1 MWTMMDS
8 VTNPDVPEDS
18 ADSAGHG
25 STPPTKPPAGQRG
38 RFIEA
43 RPPALAPQ
51 AREEANTPETTDDY
65 SSLSVAPSQHGQ
77 EPENTTPEAPAA
89 PAVDFR
95 RPASEIHLGNERH
108 AYDQYEFGL
117 AGELGHSADPG
128 ADPAGRQYR
137 ASSQP
142 ARTSARALAGA
153 GVGTGAATGAR
164 STAGA
169 GAAANGAASTGSQT
183 GTAGAAGNN
192 AAATAAPAATAT
204 SGGSGDVP
212 PEEETPTD
220 RTAAAAA
227 EQDKNNEQP
236 SDADVVRTGGSIAIA
251 TLLSRITGFL
261 RTVLIGSALGA
272 AVASAF
278 NTANTLPNLITELVL
293 GAVLTSLVV
302 PVLVRAEKEDPD
314 RGEAFI
320 RRLLTMTFSITVIIT
335 LLAVGAAPWLIRL
348 TLDQDGQVNVQM
360 ATMFAYLVLP
370 QIFFYAMFAV
380 FMAVLNTKGVFKPG
394 AWAPVVN
401 NLVTITVLGGYLL
414 LPEDTKL
421 QPTDHVTI
429 SDPHVLLLGLGTTL
443 GVVFQALIMV
453 PYLRKAGINLR
464 PLWGVDE
471 RLKNF
476 AGMGVAIVLYVAIS
490 QVGWAVNNQ
499 IASSAAEDA
508 PTIYMN
514 AWQLLQMPYGV
525 IGVTLLTAVMPR
537 LSRNAADGDDKAVV
551 RDLTVA
557 SRLTMFAMI
566 PIIVFM
572 TAFGGIIGPALF
584 AYRSF
589 SMETASVLGWT
600 VSFSAF
606 TLIPY
611 SLVLLHLR
619 VFYAREEVWTP
630 TFIIAGIT
638 ITKIALVSIAPFIA
652 TEPRLVVVLLGAA
665 NGFGFV
671 TGAIIGVLLLRRSL
685 GNLNS
690 GEVMR
695 TSIWAFGA
703 SLVGALVAWLVDLA
717 LTNTIITPGQ
727 NPGFLI
733 RLLITGPVFLIATGV
748 VMARSKLP
756 EVLTVGSALSRVPGI
771 GRFFSGRQA
780 EEELGSAA
788 ERMVPAPLGPA
799 EAAREA
805 AVANSLL
812 PPLPPL
818 SAGRVRGP
826 RLVPGAPILDGRY
839 RLLADHGGSTA
850 ARFWQA
856 RRTATGE
863 LVGLTILDPLAAVRQ
878 GKRPGEYV
886 PNQSR
891 LVMQVKQDM
900 SRKSRA
906 MMEAQEAALARAGD
920 GSQGDEAN
928 PLAGLAKIHQVIDS
942 PGSVVVVSDWTD
954 GSALSAVAD
963 SSPDPLAVGFAVA
976 DLAEAAAEMHDH
988 GLALGVDHRD
998 RIRISTAGGAV
1009 LAFPGY
1015 LPNNSSAQDMQGIA
1029 AVLELLLANVPVSE
1043 IPKELLAE
1051 SLAASGLSAEQRAAV
1066 ISGGAANPATAHA
1079 EATDADDDD
1088 ADRDADDHRDEG
1100 DVPPNPADRDPR
1112 ELATR
1117 LRYLT
1122 SGELAINPDEAP
1134 TPQVQKTG
1142 FGVRQARVHNVA
1154 VIGGI
1159 AIGTA
1164 LLIAAL
1170 VASLL
1175 SVLGGG
1181 REDSPLST
1189 DSIRSGAEGII
1200 NREATIVPIRNVR
1213 EWMPAGAKG
1222 TLDAP
1227 EDVQL
1232 VTDGRAATKW
1242 QSDSYLSP
1250 LGRTPDAVKEGIGL
1264 LVDLPTGTRI
1274 HALQLEGLAPGMKV
1288 ELRRVDEATAP
1299 TDPAAPSGAAIPN
1312 ESGAKASAQPT
1323 ASEEPTTAEATPE
1336 GEATATTTSGNQSAN
1351 LRKVPL
1357 SLDETTTLATV
1368 TATESTM
1375 NVDFRGDDGQDVL
1388 VGSGANQ
1395 KLLKAMAEA
1404 KTKAEAKA
1412 GGADGAEGTE
1422 SEEERA
1428 EDAEKK
1434 AQGTKPMKQ
1443 LLIWITQLPE
1453 ADGRATLGELRVMGT
1468 WQGQN
1473 RVDETSTAP
1482 SSAARGSAGRGN
1494 AAKGAGSPAEPVAAS
1509 Q

>member
-1 MWTMMDS
+1 MSAKMDS
-8 VTNPDVPEDS
+8 VTTPDVPEDS

-25 STPPTKPPAGQRG
+25 STPPPKPPAGQRG

-51 AREEANTPETTDDY
+51 AREEADAPETTDDY

-77 EPENTTPEAPAA
+77 EPEDTTPESPAA

-95 RPASEIHLGNERH
+95 RPASEIHLANERQ

-142 ARTSARALAGA
+142 ARTPARALVGA

-169 GAAANGAASTGSQT
+169 GARAAANGAASTGSPT
-183 GTAGAAGNN
+183 GTAGTAGSS
-192 AAATAAPAATAT
+192 PAATAT
-204 SGGSGDVP
+204 SGGSDVVP

-227 EQDKNNEQP
+227 EQDKQNEQP
-236 SDADVVRTGGSIAIA
+236 SDADVVRTGGSMAIA

-302 PVLVRAEKEDPD
+302 PVLVRAEKEDAD

-320 RRLLTMTFSITVIIT
+320 RRLLTMTFSITVIIS

-471 RLKNF
+471 RLRNF
-476 AGMGVAIVLYVAIS
+476 ASMGVAIVLYVAIS
-490 QVGWAVNNQ
+490 QVGWAINNQ
-499 IASSAAEDA
+499 IASSASGDA

-557 SRLTMFAMI
+557 TRLTMFAMI

-690 GEVMR
+690 REVMH
-695 TSIWAFGA
+695 TSIWAVSA
-703 SLVGALVAWLVDLA
+703 SLVGALVAWLVDLV

-733 RLLITGPVFLIATGV
+733 RLVITGPVFLIATGV

-780 EEELGSAA
+780 DEEPGSAA
-788 ERMVPAPLGPA
+788 ERMAPTPLGPA

-850 ARFWQA
+850 ARYWQA

-906 MMEAQEAALARAGD
+906 MMEAQEAALARAGE
-920 GSQGDEAN
+920 GSQGEDAN
-928 PLAGLAKIHQVIDS
+928 PLAGLAQIHQVIDS

-954 GSALSAVAD
+954 GSALSAVAE

-976 DLAEAAAEMHDH
+976 DLAEAAAEMHDR

-1051 SLAASGLSAEQRAAV
+1051 SLAASDLSAEQRAAV
-1066 ISGGAANPATAHA
+1066 ISGGAANPVTAHA
-1079 EATDADDDD
+1079 EASDADDDD
-1088 ADRDADDHRDEG
+1088 ADRDTDGHRDEG

-1181 REDSPLST
+1181 RQDSPLST

-1213 EWMPAGAKG
+1213 EWMPSGAKG

-1232 VTDGRAATKW
+1232 VNDGRAATKW
-1242 QSDSYLSP
+1242 ESDSYLSP
-1250 LGRTPDAVKEGIGL
+1250 LGSTPEATKEGIGL

-1274 HALQLEGLAPGMKV
+1274 QVLQLEGLAPGMKV
-1288 ELRRVDEATAP
+1288 ELRRVDGATAP

-1312 ESGAKASAQPT
+1312 EAGAKASAQPS
-1323 ASEEPTTAEATPE
+1323 ASEEPTSTPEATPE

-1357 SLDETTTLATV
+1357 SLDETTSLGTV

-1375 NVDFRGDDGQDVL
+1375 NVEFRGDDGQDVL

-1404 KTKAEAKA
+1404 KAKSAAKA
-1412 GGADGAEGTE
+1412 GGADGAEGSE

-1434 AQGTKPMKQ
+1434 EQGTKPMKQ

>member
-1 MWTMMDS
+1 MSAKMDS

-25 STPPTKPPAGQRG
+25 STPPPKPPAGQRG

-51 AREEANTPETTDDY
+51 AREEADAPETTDDY

-77 EPENTTPEAPAA
+77 EPEDTTPEAPAA

-95 RPASEIHLGNERH
+95 RPASEIHLANERQ

-142 ARTSARALAGA
+142 GRTSARALAGA
-153 GVGTGAATGAR
+153 GVGTGAAAGARGTTGAR
-164 STAGA
+164 
-169 GAAANGAASTGSQT
+169 AATNGAAST
-183 GTAGAAGNN
+183 
-192 AAATAAPAATAT
+192 ATPAATAT
-204 SGGSGDVP
+204 GGSGDVP

-227 EQDKNNEQP
+227 EQDEHNEQP
-236 SDADVVRTGGSIAIA
+236 SDADVVRTGGSMAIA

-429 SDPHVLLLGLGTTL
+429 TDPHVLLLGLGTTL

-471 RLKNF
+471 RLRNF
-476 AGMGVAIVLYVAIS
+476 ASMGVAIVLYVAIS
-490 QVGWAVNNQ
+490 QVGWAINNQ
-499 IASSAAEDA
+499 IASSASGEA

-557 SRLTMFAMI
+557 TRLTMFAMI
-566 PIIVFM
+566 PIILFM
-572 TAFGGIIGPALF
+572 TAFGGVIGPALF

-690 GEVMR
+690 REVMR
-695 TSIWAFGA
+695 TSLWAFGA
-703 SLVGALVAWLVDLA
+703 SLVGALVAWLVDLL

-788 ERMVPAPLGPA
+788 ERMVPTPLGPA

-856 RRTATGE
+856 QRTATGE

-891 LVMQVKQDM
+891 LVMQVKQEM

-906 MMEAQEAALARAGD
+906 MMETQEATLARAGEGAE
-920 GSQGDEAN
+920 GSEGQAAN
-928 PLAGLAKIHQVIDS
+928 PLAGLAQIHQVIDS

-954 GSALSAVAD
+954 GSALSAVAE

-1009 LAFPGY
+1009 LAFPGF

-1029 AVLELLLANVPVSE
+1029 SVLELLLANVPVSE

-1051 SLAASGLSAEQRAAV
+1051 SLAASNLDAEQRAAV
-1066 ISGGAANPATAHA
+1066 ISGGAANPVTGHA
-1079 EATDADDDD
+1079 EATDANEDDE
-1088 ADRDADDHRDEG
+1088 DRDADGHRDEG

-1122 SGELAINPDEAP
+1122 SGELAVNPDEAP

-1142 FGVRQARVHNVA
+1142 FGVRQARLQHVA
-1154 VIGGI
+1154 IIGGI
-1159 AIGTA
+1159 AIGSA

-1175 SVLGGG
+1175 SVVGGG

-1200 NREATIVPIRNVR
+1200 NREPTIVPIRNVR
-1213 EWMPAGAKG
+1213 EWMPTGAKG

-1250 LGRTPDAVKEGIGL
+1250 LGRTPEATKEGIGL

-1312 ESGAKASAQPT
+1312 EAGAKASAQPS
-1323 ASEEPTTAEATPE
+1323 ASEEPTASETAPE
-1336 GEATATTTSGNQSAN
+1336 GEATATATSGNQSAN

-1357 SLDETTTLATV
+1357 SLDETTSLGTV

-1375 NVDFRGDDGQDVL
+1375 NVEFHGDDGQDVL
-1388 VGSGANQ
+1388 VGRGANQ
-1395 KLLKAMAEA
+1395 KLLKAMASAKAKEA
-1404 KTKAEAKA
+1404 AKA
-1412 GGADGAEGTE
+1412 GGADEASEGAE

-1434 AQGTKPMKQ
+1434 EQGTKPMKQ

-1482 SSAARGSAGRGN
+1482 SSPTPSSSARGSAR
-1494 AAKGAGSPAEPVAAS
+1494 AYPQERS
-1509 Q
+1509 

>member
-1 MWTMMDS
+1 MSAKMDP

-25 STPPTKPPAGQRG
+25 STPPAKPPAGQRG

-51 AREEANTPETTDDY
+51 AREEADAPETTDDY

-77 EPENTTPEAPAA
+77 EPEDTTPEAPAA

-95 RPASEIHLGNERH
+95 RPASEIHLANERH
-108 AYDQYEFGL
+108 AYDHYEFGL

-142 ARTSARALAGA
+142 TRTPARALAGA
-153 GVGTGAATGAR
+153 GVGAS

-169 GAAANGAASTGSQT
+169 GTRTATNT
-183 GTAGAAGNN
+183 TAGTN
-192 AAATAAPAATAT
+192 APEHTATPAATAT
-204 SGGSGDVP
+204 TGGGDVP

-227 EQDKNNEQP
+227 EQDKQNEQP
-236 SDADVVRTGGSIAIA
+236 SDADVVRTGGSMAIA

-335 LLAVGAAPWLIRL
+335 LLAVLGAPWLIRL

-429 SDPHVLLLGLGTTL
+429 TDPHVLLLGLGTTL

-471 RLKNF
+471 RLRNF

-490 QVGWAVNNQ
+490 QVGWAINNQ
-499 IASSAAEDA
+499 IASSASGDA

-557 SRLTMFAMI
+557 TRLTMFAMI

-572 TAFGGIIGPALF
+572 TAFGGVIGPALF

-685 GNLNS
+685 GNLNA

-695 TSIWAFGA
+695 TSLWAFGA

-788 ERMVPAPLGPA
+788 ERMVPTPLGPA

-856 RRTATGE
+856 QRTATGE

-891 LVMQVKQDM
+891 LVMQIKQEM
-900 SRKSRA
+900 SQKSRA
-906 MMEAQEAALARAGD
+906 MMEAQEAALAHALENADDSAEGE
-920 GSQGDEAN
+920 EAN
-928 PLAGLAKIHQVIDS
+928 PLAGLAQIQQVIDS

-1015 LPNNSSAQDMQGIA
+1015 LPNNSSAQDMQGIT

-1051 SLAASGLSAEQRAAV
+1051 SLAASDLSTEQRAAV
-1066 ISGGAANPATAHA
+1066 ISGGAANPAAARSEDTDK
-1079 EATDADDDD
+1079 DADED
-1088 ADRDADDHRDEG
+1088 ADRNESDHRDEG

-1142 FGVRQARVHNVA
+1142 FGVRQARLQHVA

-1159 AIGTA
+1159 AIGSA

-1175 SVLGGG
+1175 SVVGGG

-1200 NREATIVPIRNVR
+1200 KREPTIVPIRNVR
-1213 EWMPAGAKG
+1213 EWMPTGAKG

-1227 EDVQL
+1227 EDAQL
-1232 VTDGRAATKW
+1232 ITDGRAATKW

-1250 LGRTPDAVKEGIGL
+1250 LGRTPEATKEGIGL
-1264 LVDLPTGTRI
+1264 LVDLPTDTRI

-1299 TDPAAPSGAAIPN
+1299 TDPAAPHGAAVPN
-1312 ESGAKASAQPT
+1312 KAGAKASAQPT
-1323 ASEEPTTAEATPE
+1323 ASEEPSAAEATPE
-1336 GEATATTTSGNQSAN
+1336 GEATATATSGNQSAN

-1357 SLDETTTLATV
+1357 TLDETTSLGTV

-1375 NVDFRGDDGQDVL
+1375 NVEFHGEDGQDVL
-1388 VGSGANQ
+1388 VGQGANQ
-1395 KLLKAMAEA
+1395 KLLKALADAKAKEA
-1404 KTKAEAKA
+1404 AKA
-1412 GGADGAEGTE
+1412 GDAEGAGSDAASKE
-1422 SEEERA
+1422 KSA

-1434 AQGTKPMKQ
+1434 EQGTKPMKQ

-1482 SSAARGSAGRGN
+1482 SSPARGSSARGSAR
-1494 AAKGAGSPAEPVAAS
+1494 AYPQERS
-1509 Q
+1509 

>member
-1 MWTMMDS
+1 MDS

-25 STPPTKPPAGQRG
+25 STPPAKPPVGQRG

-51 AREEANTPETTDDY
+51 AREEADAPETTDDY

-77 EPENTTPEAPAA
+77 EPEDTTPEAPAA

-95 RPASEIHLGNERH
+95 RPASEIHLANERH
-108 AYDQYEFGL
+108 AYDHYEFGL

-142 ARTSARALAGA
+142 TRARALAGA
-153 GVGTGAATGAR
+153 GVGAS

-169 GAAANGAASTGSQT
+169 GTRTATNT
-183 GTAGAAGNN
+183 TAGTN
-192 AAATAAPAATAT
+192 APEHTATPAATAT
-204 SGGSGDVP
+204 TGGGDVP

-227 EQDKNNEQP
+227 EQDKQNEQP
-236 SDADVVRTGGSIAIA
+236 SDADVVRTGGSMAIA

-335 LLAVGAAPWLIRL
+335 LLAVLGAPWLIRL

-490 QVGWAVNNQ
+490 QAGWAINNQ
-499 IASSAAEDA
+499 IASSASGDA

-557 SRLTMFAMI
+557 TRLTMFAMI

-695 TSIWAFGA
+695 TSLWAFGA

-788 ERMVPAPLGPA
+788 ERMVPTPLGPA

-906 MMEAQEAALARAGD
+906 MMEAQEATLARASEGAE
-920 GSQGDEAN
+920 GSEGQAAH
-928 PLAGLAKIHQVIDS
+928 PLAGLAQIHQVIDS

-954 GSALSAVAD
+954 GSALSAVAE

-1009 LAFPGY
+1009 LAFPGF

-1029 AVLELLLANVPVSE
+1029 SVLELLLANVPVSE

-1051 SLAASGLSAEQRAAV
+1051 SLAASNLDAEQRAAV
-1066 ISGGAANPATAHA
+1066 ISGGAANPVTGHA
-1079 EATDADDDD
+1079 EATDANEDDE
-1088 ADRDADDHRDEG
+1088 DRDADHDRDEG

-1122 SGELAINPDEAP
+1122 SGELAVNPDEAP

-1142 FGVRQARVHNVA
+1142 FGVRQARLQHVA
-1154 VIGGI
+1154 IIGGI
-1159 AIGTA
+1159 AIGSA

-1175 SVLGGG
+1175 SVVGGG

-1200 NREATIVPIRNVR
+1200 NREPTIVPIRNVR
-1213 EWMPAGAKG
+1213 EWMPTGAKG

-1250 LGRTPDAVKEGIGL
+1250 LGRTPEATKEGIGL

-1312 ESGAKASAQPT
+1312 EAGAKASAQPS
-1323 ASEEPTTAEATPE
+1323 ASEEPTASETAPE
-1336 GEATATTTSGNQSAN
+1336 GEATATATSGNQSAN

-1357 SLDETTTLATV
+1357 SLDETTSLGTV

-1375 NVDFRGDDGQDVL
+1375 NVEFHGEDGQDVL
-1388 VGSGANQ
+1388 VGRGANQ
-1395 KLLKAMAEA
+1395 KLLKAMASAKAKEA
-1404 KTKAEAKA
+1404 AKA
-1412 GGADGAEGTE
+1412 GGADEASEGAE

-1434 AQGTKPMKQ
+1434 EQGTKPMKQ

-1482 SSAARGSAGRGN
+1482 ISPTPSSSARGSAR
-1494 AAKGAGSPAEPVAAS
+1494 AYPQERS
-1509 Q
+1509 

>member
-1 MWTMMDS
+1 MSAKMDS

-25 STPPTKPPAGQRG
+25 STPPPKPPAGQRG

-51 AREEANTPETTDDY
+51 AREEADAPETTDDY

-77 EPENTTPEAPAA
+77 EPEDTTPEAPAA

-95 RPASEIHLGNERH
+95 RPASEIHLANERQ

-142 ARTSARALAGA
+142 GRTSARALAGA
-153 GVGTGAATGAR
+153 GVGTGAAAGARGTTGAR
-164 STAGA
+164 
-169 GAAANGAASTGSQT
+169 AATNGAAST
-183 GTAGAAGNN
+183 
-192 AAATAAPAATAT
+192 ATPAATAT
-204 SGGSGDVP
+204 GGSGDVP

-227 EQDKNNEQP
+227 EQDEHNEQP
-236 SDADVVRTGGSIAIA
+236 SDADVVRTGGSMAIA

-429 SDPHVLLLGLGTTL
+429 TDPHVLLLGLGTTL

-471 RLKNF
+471 RLRNF
-476 AGMGVAIVLYVAIS
+476 ASMGVAIVLYVAIS
-490 QVGWAVNNQ
+490 QVGWAINNQ
-499 IASSAAEDA
+499 IASSASGEA

-557 SRLTMFAMI
+557 TRLTMFAMI
-566 PIIVFM
+566 PIILFM
-572 TAFGGIIGPALF
+572 TAFGGVIGPALF

-690 GEVMR
+690 REVMR
-695 TSIWAFGA
+695 TSLWAFGA

-788 ERMVPAPLGPA
+788 ERMVPTPLGPA

-856 RRTATGE
+856 QRTATGE

-891 LVMQVKQDM
+891 LVMQVKQEM

-906 MMEAQEAALARAGD
+906 MMETQEATLARAGEGAE
-920 GSQGDEAN
+920 GSEGQAAN
-928 PLAGLAKIHQVIDS
+928 PLAGLAQIHQVIDS

-954 GSALSAVAD
+954 GSALSAVAE

-1009 LAFPGY
+1009 LAFPGF

-1029 AVLELLLANVPVSE
+1029 SVLELLLANVPVSE

-1051 SLAASGLSAEQRAAV
+1051 SLAASNLDAEQRAAV
-1066 ISGGAANPATAHA
+1066 ISGGAANPVTGHA
-1079 EATDADDDD
+1079 EATDANEDDE
-1088 ADRDADDHRDEG
+1088 DRDADGHRDEG

-1122 SGELAINPDEAP
+1122 SGELAVNPDEAP

-1142 FGVRQARVHNVA
+1142 FGVRQARLQHVA
-1154 VIGGI
+1154 IIGGI
-1159 AIGTA
+1159 AIGSA

-1175 SVLGGG
+1175 SVVGGG

-1200 NREATIVPIRNVR
+1200 NREPTIVPIRNVR
-1213 EWMPAGAKG
+1213 EWMPTGAKG

-1250 LGRTPDAVKEGIGL
+1250 LGRTPEATKEGIGL

-1312 ESGAKASAQPT
+1312 EAGAKASAQPS
-1323 ASEEPTTAEATPE
+1323 ASEEPTASETAPE
-1336 GEATATTTSGNQSAN
+1336 GEATATATSGNQSAN

-1357 SLDETTTLATV
+1357 SLDETTSLGTV

-1375 NVDFRGDDGQDVL
+1375 NVEFHGDDGQDVL
-1388 VGSGANQ
+1388 VGRGANQ
-1395 KLLKAMAEA
+1395 KLLKAMASAKAKEA
-1404 KTKAEAKA
+1404 AKA
-1412 GGADGAEGTE
+1412 GGADEASEGAE

-1434 AQGTKPMKQ
+1434 EQGTKPMKQ

-1482 SSAARGSAGRGN
+1482 SSPTPSSSARGSAR
-1494 AAKGAGSPAEPVAAS
+1494 AYPQERS
-1509 Q
+1509 

>member
-1 MWTMMDS
+1 MDP

-25 STPPTKPPAGQRG
+25 STPPAKPPVGQRG

-51 AREEANTPETTDDY
+51 AREEADAPETTDDY

-77 EPENTTPEAPAA
+77 EPEDTTPEAPAA

-95 RPASEIHLGNERH
+95 RPASEIHLANERH
-108 AYDQYEFGL
+108 AYDHYEFGL
-117 AGELGHSADPG
+117 SGELGHSADPG

-142 ARTSARALAGA
+142 TRARALAGA
-153 GVGTGAATGAR
+153 GVGAS

-169 GAAANGAASTGSQT
+169 GTRTATNT
-183 GTAGAAGNN
+183 TAGTN
-192 AAATAAPAATAT
+192 APEHTAT
-204 SGGSGDVP
+204 PAVTATTGGGDVP

-227 EQDKNNEQP
+227 EQDKHNEQP
-236 SDADVVRTGGSIAIA
+236 SDADVVRTGGSMAIA

-348 TLDQDGQVNVQM
+348 TLDQDGQVNVHM

-429 SDPHVLLLGLGTTL
+429 TDPHVLLLGLGTTL

-471 RLKNF
+471 RLRNF
-476 AGMGVAIVLYVAIS
+476 ASMGVAIVLYVAIS
-490 QVGWAVNNQ
+490 QAGWAINNQ
-499 IASSAAEDA
+499 IASSASGDA

-557 SRLTMFAMI
+557 TRLTMFAMI

-572 TAFGGIIGPALF
+572 TAFGGVIGPALF

-690 GEVMR
+690 REVMH
-695 TSIWAFGA
+695 TSLWAFGA

-788 ERMVPAPLGPA
+788 ERMVPTPLGPA

-891 LVMQVKQDM
+891 LVMQVKQEM

-906 MMEAQEAALARAGD
+906 MMEAQEAALARAGEGSED
-920 GSQGDEAN
+920 GAEGEAN
-928 PLAGLAKIHQVIDS
+928 PLAGLAQIHQVIDS

-954 GSALSAVAD
+954 GSALSAVAE

-976 DLAEAAAEMHDH
+976 DLAEVAAEMHDH

-1015 LPNNSSAQDMQGIA
+1015 LPNNSSAQDMRGIA

-1066 ISGGAANPATAHA
+1066 ISGGVANPATAHVD
-1079 EATDADDDD
+1079 TDADDD
-1088 ADRDADDHRDEG
+1088 ADRNGSDNRDEG
-1100 DVPPNPADRDPR
+1100 DVPPNPTDRDPR

-1117 LRYLT
+1117 LRHLT
-1122 SGELAINPDEAP
+1122 SGELAVNPDEAP

-1175 SVLGGG
+1175 SVVGGG

-1189 DSIRSGAEGII
+1189 DSIRSGASGII
-1200 NREATIVPIRNVR
+1200 KREPTIVPIRNIR
-1213 EWMPAGAKG
+1213 EWMPENAKG

-1227 EDVQL
+1227 EDAQL

-1250 LGRTPDAVKEGIGL
+1250 LGSTPDAAKEGIGL

-1312 ESGAKASAQPT
+1312 EAGAKASAQPS
-1323 ASEEPTTAEATPE
+1323 ASEEPTTTEATPE
-1336 GEATATTTSGNQSAN
+1336 GATATATTGNQSAN

-1357 SLDETTTLATV
+1357 SLDETTSLGTV

-1375 NVDFRGDDGQDVL
+1375 NVEFRGNDGQDVI

-1404 KTKAEAKA
+1404 KAAKA
-1412 GGADGAEGTE
+1412 GRADGAEGTE
-1422 SEEERA
+1422 SEAGADQRA
-1428 EDAEKK
+1428 EGAEKK
-1434 AQGTKPMKQ
+1434 AQGTTPMKQ
-1443 LLIWITQLPE
+1443 VLIWITQLPE
-1453 ADGRATLGELRVMGT
+1453 ADGRATVGELRIMGT

-1482 SSAARGSAGRGN
+1482 SSSARGNSARGSAR
-1494 AAKGAGSPAEPVAAS
+1494 AYPQERS
-1509 Q
+1509 

>member
-1 MWTMMDS
+1 MDS

-153 GVGTGAATGAR
+153 GVG
-164 STAGA
+164 
-169 GAAANGAASTGSQT
+169 AAASRGAASRAAASA
-183 GTAGAAGNN
+183 GTAGTN
-192 AAATAAPAATAT
+192 APEHTAT
-204 SGGSGDVP
+204 PAVTATTGGGDVP
-212 PEEETPTD
+212 PEEDTPTD

-227 EQDKNNEQP
+227 EQDKQNEQP
-236 SDADVVRTGGSIAIA
+236 SDADVVRTGGSMAIA

-499 IASSAAEDA
+499 IASSASGDA

-891 LVMQVKQDM
+891 LVMQIKQEM
-900 SRKSRA
+900 SQKSRA
-906 MMEAQEAALARAGD
+906 MMEAQEAALAHALENADD
-920 GSQGDEAN
+920 GAEGEEAN
-928 PLAGLAKIHQVIDS
+928 PLAGLTQIQQVIDS

-1051 SLAASGLSAEQRAAV
+1051 SLAASNLSAEQRAAV
-1066 ISGGAANPATAHA
+1066 ISGGAANPAAARSEDTDK
-1079 EATDADDDD
+1079 DADAD
-1088 ADRDADDHRDEG
+1088 ADRNEGDHRDEG

-1142 FGVRQARVHNVA
+1142 FGVRQARLQHVA

-1159 AIGTA
+1159 AIGSA

-1175 SVLGGG
+1175 SVVGGG

-1200 NREATIVPIRNVR
+1200 KREPTIVPIRNVR

-1250 LGRTPDAVKEGIGL
+1250 LGRTPEATKEGIGL

-1299 TDPAAPSGAAIPN
+1299 TDPAAPHGAAVPN
-1312 ESGAKASAQPT
+1312 KEGAKASAQPT
-1323 ASEEPTTAEATPE
+1323 ASEEPSASETTPE

-1357 SLDETTTLATV
+1357 TLDETTSLGTV

-1375 NVDFRGDDGQDVL
+1375 NVEFHGEDGQDVL
-1388 VGSGANQ
+1388 VGQGANQ
-1395 KLLKAMAEA
+1395 KLLKALAEA
-1404 KTKAEAKA
+1404 KAKEAAKA
-1412 GGADGAEGTE
+1412 GGADEASEGAE

-1434 AQGTKPMKQ
+1434 EQGTKPMKQ

-1482 SSAARGSAGRGN
+1482 SSPTPSSSARGSAR
-1494 AAKGAGSPAEPVAAS
+1494 AYPQERS
-1509 Q
+1509 

>member
-1 MWTMMDS
+1 MSAKMDS
-8 VTNPDVPEDS
+8 VTTPDVPEDS

-25 STPPTKPPAGQRG
+25 STPPPKPPAGQRG

-51 AREEANTPETTDDY
+51 AREEADAPETTDDY

-77 EPENTTPEAPAA
+77 EPEDTTPEAPAA

-95 RPASEIHLGNERH
+95 RPASEIHLANERQ

-117 AGELGHSADPG
+117 AGELGRSADPG

-142 ARTSARALAGA
+142 DRTPARALAGT

-164 STAGA
+164 SAAGA
-169 GAAANGAASTGSQT
+169 GASTVTAHAGAASNATPT
-183 GTAGAAGNN
+183 GTAGTTGAAGS
-192 AAATAAPAATAT
+192 APAATAT
-204 SGGSGDVP
+204 DGGSSDVP

-227 EQDKNNEQP
+227 EQDKQNEQP
-236 SDADVVRTGGSIAIA
+236 SDADVVRTGGSMAIA

-471 RLKNF
+471 RLRNF
-476 AGMGVAIVLYVAIS
+476 ASMGVAIVLYVAIS

-499 IASSAAEDA
+499 IASSASGDA

-557 SRLTMFAMI
+557 TRLTMFAMI

-638 ITKIALVSIAPFIA
+638 ITKIALVSIAPFVA

-690 GEVMR
+690 REVMH
-695 TSIWAFGA
+695 TSLWAFGA
-703 SLVGALVAWLVDLA
+703 SLVGALVAWLVDLV

-733 RLLITGPVFLIATGV
+733 RLIITGSVFLIATGV

-780 EEELGSAA
+780 REELGSAA
-788 ERMVPAPLGPA
+788 ERMVPTPLGPA

-856 RRTATGE
+856 QRTATGE

-891 LVMQVKQDM
+891 LVMQVKQEM
-900 SRKSRA
+900 SRKSRV
-906 MMEAQEAALARAGD
+906 MMEAREAALARAGE
-920 GSQGDEAN
+920 GSEGEAN
-928 PLAGLAKIHQVIDS
+928 PLAGLAQIHQVIDS

-954 GSALSAVAD
+954 GSALSAVAE

-1009 LAFPGY
+1009 LAFPGF

-1029 AVLELLLANVPVSE
+1029 SVLELLLANVPVSE

-1051 SLAASGLSAEQRAAV
+1051 SLAASNLDAEQRDAV
-1066 ISGGAANPATAHA
+1066 ISGGAANPVTGHA
-1079 EATDADDDD
+1079 EATDADEDDD
-1088 ADRDADDHRDEG
+1088 ADRDEA

-1122 SGELAINPDEAP
+1122 SGELAVNPDEAP

-1142 FGVRQARVHNVA
+1142 FGVRQARLQHVA
-1154 VIGGI
+1154 IIGGI
-1159 AIGTA
+1159 AIGSA
-1164 LLIAAL
+1164 LLIATL

-1175 SVLGGG
+1175 SVVGGG
-1181 REDSPLST
+1181 RQDSPLST

-1200 NREATIVPIRNVR
+1200 NREPTIVPIRNIR
-1213 EWMPAGAKG
+1213 EWMPTGAKG

-1242 QSDSYLSP
+1242 ESDSYLSP
-1250 LGRTPDAVKEGIGL
+1250 LGRTPEATKEGIGL

-1312 ESGAKASAQPT
+1312 EAGAKASAQPS
-1323 ASEEPTTAEATPE
+1323 ASEEPTALEAAPE
-1336 GEATATTTSGNQSAN
+1336 GEATATATSATTSGNQSAN

-1357 SLDETTTLATV
+1357 SLDETTSLGTV

-1375 NVDFRGDDGQDVL
+1375 NVEFHGDDGQDVL
-1388 VGSGANQ
+1388 VGRGANQ
-1395 KLLKAMAEA
+1395 KLLKTMAEA
-1404 KTKAEAKA
+1404 RAKEAAKA
-1412 GGADGAEGTE
+1412 GGADEASEGAE
-1422 SEEERA
+1422 SEEKRA
-1428 EDAEKK
+1428 ENAEKK
-1434 AQGTKPMKQ
+1434 EQGTKPMKQ

-1482 SSAARGSAGRGN
+1482 SSPARGSGRDN
-1494 AAKGAGSPAEPVAAS
+1494 AAKGVGSPAEPVAAS
-1509 Q
+1509 R

>member
-1 MWTMMDS
+1 MSAKMDP

-25 STPPTKPPAGQRG
+25 STPPAKPPVGQRG

-51 AREEANTPETTDDY
+51 AREEADAPETTDDY

-77 EPENTTPEAPAA
+77 EPEDPTPEAPAA

-95 RPASEIHLGNERH
+95 RPASEIHLANERH
-108 AYDQYEFGL
+108 AYDHYEFGL

-142 ARTSARALAGA
+142 TRTPARALAGA
-153 GVGTGAATGAR
+153 GVGTASAAGTRTATNT
-164 STAGA
+164 TAGTNA
-169 GAAANGAASTGSQT
+169 PEH
-183 GTAGAAGNN
+183 TA
-192 AAATAAPAATAT
+192 TPAATAT
-204 SGGSGDVP
+204 TGGGDVA
-212 PEEETPTD
+212 PEEDTPTD

-227 EQDKNNEQP
+227 EQDKQNEQP
-236 SDADVVRTGGSIAIA
+236 SDADVVRTGGSMAIA

-348 TLDQDGQVNVQM
+348 TLDQDGQVNVHM

-443 GVVFQALIMV
+443 GVIFQALIMV

-690 GEVMR
+690 REVMR
-695 TSIWAFGA
+695 TSLWAFGA

-1122 SGELAINPDEAP
+1122 SGELAVNPDEAP

-1142 FGVRQARVHNVA
+1142 FGVRQARLQHVA
-1154 VIGGI
+1154 IIGGI
-1159 AIGTA
+1159 AIGSA

-1175 SVLGGG
+1175 SVVGGG

-1200 NREATIVPIRNVR
+1200 NREPTIVPIRNVR
-1213 EWMPAGAKG
+1213 EWMPTGAKG

-1250 LGRTPDAVKEGIGL
+1250 LGRTPEATKEGIGL

-1312 ESGAKASAQPT
+1312 EAGAKASAQPS
-1323 ASEEPTTAEATPE
+1323 ASEEPTASETAPE
-1336 GEATATTTSGNQSAN
+1336 SEATATATSGNQSAN

-1357 SLDETTTLATV
+1357 SLDETTSLGTV

-1375 NVDFRGDDGQDVL
+1375 NVEFHGDDGQDVL
-1388 VGSGANQ
+1388 VGRGANQ
-1395 KLLKAMAEA
+1395 KLLKAMASAKAKEA
-1404 KTKAEAKA
+1404 AKA
-1412 GGADGAEGTE
+1412 GGADEASEGAE

-1434 AQGTKPMKQ
+1434 EQGTKPMKQ

>member
-25 STPPTKPPAGQRG
+25 STPPAKPPAGQRG

-108 AYDQYEFGL
+108 AYDHYEFGL

-153 GVGTGAATGAR
+153 GVG
-164 STAGA
+164 
-169 GAAANGAASTGSQT
+169 AAASRGAASRAAASA
-183 GTAGAAGNN
+183 GTAGTN
-192 AAATAAPAATAT
+192 APEHTAT
-204 SGGSGDVP
+204 PAVTATGGGGDVP

-227 EQDKNNEQP
+227 EQDKQNEQP
-236 SDADVVRTGGSIAIA
+236 SDADVVRTGGSMAIA

-788 ERMVPAPLGPA
+788 ERMVPTPLGPA

-906 MMEAQEAALARAGD
+906 MMEAQEAALARAGE
-920 GSQGDEAN
+920 GSEGSEAEAN
-928 PLAGLAKIHQVIDS
+928 PLAGLAQIHQVIDS

-954 GSALSAVAD
+954 GSALSAVAE

-1009 LAFPGY
+1009 LAFPGF

-1029 AVLELLLANVPVSE
+1029 SVLELLLANVPVSE

-1051 SLAASGLSAEQRAAV
+1051 SLAASNLDAEQRAAV
-1066 ISGGAANPATAHA
+1066 ISGGAANPVTGHA
-1079 EATDADDDD
+1079 EATDANEDDE
-1088 ADRDADDHRDEG
+1088 DRDADHDRDEG

-1122 SGELAINPDEAP
+1122 SGELAVNPDEAP

-1142 FGVRQARVHNVA
+1142 FGVRQARLQHVA
-1154 VIGGI
+1154 IIGGI
-1159 AIGTA
+1159 AIGSA

-1175 SVLGGG
+1175 SVVGGG

-1200 NREATIVPIRNVR
+1200 NREPTIVPIRNVR
-1213 EWMPAGAKG
+1213 EWMPTGAKG

-1250 LGRTPDAVKEGIGL
+1250 LGRTPEATKEGIGL

-1312 ESGAKASAQPT
+1312 EAGAKASAQPS
-1323 ASEEPTTAEATPE
+1323 ASEEPTASETAPE
-1336 GEATATTTSGNQSAN
+1336 GEATATATSGNQSAN

-1357 SLDETTTLATV
+1357 TLDETSSLGTV

-1375 NVDFRGDDGQDVL
+1375 NVEFHGDDGQDVL
-1388 VGSGANQ
+1388 VGRGANQ
-1395 KLLKAMAEA
+1395 KLLKAMASAKAKEA
-1404 KTKAEAKA
+1404 AKA
-1412 GGADGAEGTE
+1412 GGADEASEGAE

-1434 AQGTKPMKQ
+1434 EQGTKPMKQ

>member
-1 MWTMMDS
+1 MDS

-25 STPPTKPPAGQRG
+25 STPPAKPPVGQRG

-51 AREEANTPETTDDY
+51 AREEADAPETTDDY

-77 EPENTTPEAPAA
+77 EPEETTPEAPAA

-95 RPASEIHLGNERH
+95 RPASEIHLANERH
-108 AYDQYEFGL
+108 AYDHYEFGL

-142 ARTSARALAGA
+142 TRARALAGA
-153 GVGTGAATGAR
+153 GVGT
-164 STAGA
+164 
-169 GAAANGAASTGSQT
+169 AS
-183 GTAGAAGNN
+183 AAGTRT
-192 AAATAAPAATAT
+192 ATTGGEPAATAT
-204 SGGSGDVP
+204 TGGGDVP

-227 EQDKNNEQP
+227 EQDKHNEQP
-236 SDADVVRTGGSIAIA
+236 SDADVVRTGGSMAIA

-335 LLAVGAAPWLIRL
+335 LLAVLGAPWLIKL

-453 PYLRKAGINLR
+453 PYLRKADINLR

-471 RLKNF
+471 RLRNF
-476 AGMGVAIVLYVAIS
+476 ASMGVAIVLYVAIS
-490 QVGWAVNNQ
+490 QAGWAINNQ
-499 IASSAAEDA
+499 IASSASGDA

-557 SRLTMFAMI
+557 TRLTMFAMI

-690 GEVMR
+690 REVMR
-695 TSIWAFGA
+695 TSLWAFGA

-856 RRTATGE
+856 QRTATGE

-891 LVMQVKQDM
+891 LVMQVKQEM

-906 MMEAQEAALARAGD
+906 MMETQEAALARAGEGAED
-920 GSQGDEAN
+920 GAN
-928 PLAGLAKIHQVIDS
+928 PLAGLAQIQQVIDS

-954 GSALSAVAD
+954 GSALSAVAE

-1051 SLAASGLSAEQRAAV
+1051 SLAASNLDAEQRAAV

-1079 EATDADDDD
+1079 DTTDADEDEA
-1088 ADRDADDHRDEG
+1088 ADGDVAGDRDEG

-1142 FGVRQARVHNVA
+1142 FGVRQARLQHVA

-1159 AIGTA
+1159 AIGSA

-1175 SVLGGG
+1175 SVVGGG

-1200 NREATIVPIRNVR
+1200 KREPTIVPIRNVR
-1213 EWMPAGAKG
+1213 EWMPTGAKG

-1227 EDVQL
+1227 EDAQL
-1232 VTDGRAATKW
+1232 ITDGRAATKW

-1250 LGRTPDAVKEGIGL
+1250 LGRTPEATKEGIGL
-1264 LVDLPTGTRI
+1264 LVDLPTDTRI

-1312 ESGAKASAQPT
+1312 KAGAKASAQPT
-1323 ASEEPTTAEATPE
+1323 ASEEPSAAEATPE
-1336 GEATATTTSGNQSAN
+1336 GEATATPTSGNQSAN

-1357 SLDETTTLATV
+1357 TLDETTSLGTV

-1375 NVDFRGDDGQDVL
+1375 NVEFHGEDGQDVL
-1388 VGSGANQ
+1388 VGQGANQ
-1395 KLLKAMAEA
+1395 KLLKALAAVKAKEA
-1404 KTKAEAKA
+1404 AKA
-1412 GGADGAEGTE
+1412 GDAEGAGSDATSKE
-1422 SEEERA
+1422 
-1428 EDAEKK
+1428 EDAAKK
-1434 AQGTKPMKQ
+1434 EQGTKPMKQ

-1453 ADGRATLGELRVMGT
+1453 ADGRATVGELRVMGT

-1482 SSAARGSAGRGN
+1482 SSPARGSSARGSAR
-1494 AAKGAGSPAEPVAAS
+1494 AYPQERS
-1509 Q
+1509 

>member
-1 MWTMMDS
+1 MDP

-25 STPPTKPPAGQRG
+25 STPPAKPPVGQRG

-51 AREEANTPETTDDY
+51 AREEADAPETTDDY

-77 EPENTTPEAPAA
+77 EPEDTTPEAPAA

-95 RPASEIHLGNERH
+95 RPASEIHLANERH
-108 AYDQYEFGL
+108 AYDHYEFGL

-142 ARTSARALAGA
+142 TRTPARALAGA
-153 GVGTGAATGAR
+153 GVGAS

-169 GAAANGAASTGSQT
+169 GTRTATNT
-183 GTAGAAGNN
+183 TAGTN
-192 AAATAAPAATAT
+192 APEHTATPAATAT
-204 SGGSGDVP
+204 TGGGDVP

-236 SDADVVRTGGSIAIA
+236 SDADVVRTGGSMAIA

-335 LLAVGAAPWLIRL
+335 LLAVLGAPWLIRL

-490 QVGWAVNNQ
+490 QVGWAINNQ
-499 IASSAAEDA
+499 IASSASGDA

-557 SRLTMFAMI
+557 TRLTMFAMI

-572 TAFGGIIGPALF
+572 TAFGGVIGPALF

-690 GEVMR
+690 REVMH
-695 TSIWAFGA
+695 TSLWAFGA

-863 LVGLTILDPLAAVRQ
+863 MVGLTILDPLAAVRQ

-891 LVMQVKQDM
+891 LVMQIKQDM

-906 MMEAQEAALARAGD
+906 MMEAQEAALAHALENADD
-920 GSQGDEAN
+920 GAEGEEAN
-928 PLAGLAKIHQVIDS
+928 PLAGLAQIQQVIDS

-976 DLAEAAAEMHDH
+976 DLTEAAAEMHDH

-1015 LPNNSSAQDMQGIA
+1015 LPNNSSAQDMQGIT

-1051 SLAASGLSAEQRAAV
+1051 SLAASNLSTEQRSAV
-1066 ISGGAANPATAHA
+1066 ISGGAANPAAA
-1079 EATDADDDD
+1079 RSEDTDEDAD
-1088 ADRDADDHRDEG
+1088 ADRDADDDRDEG

-1122 SGELAINPDEAP
+1122 SGELAVNPDEAP

-1142 FGVRQARVHNVA
+1142 FGVRQARLQHVA
-1154 VIGGI
+1154 IIGGI
-1159 AIGTA
+1159 AIGSA

-1175 SVLGGG
+1175 SVVGGG

-1200 NREATIVPIRNVR
+1200 NREPTIVPIRNVR
-1213 EWMPAGAKG
+1213 EWMPTGAKG

-1250 LGRTPDAVKEGIGL
+1250 LGRTPEATKEGIGL

-1288 ELRRVDEATAP
+1288 ELRRVDAATAP

-1312 ESGAKASAQPT
+1312 EAGAKASAQPS
-1323 ASEEPTTAEATPE
+1323 ASEEPTASETAPE
-1336 GEATATTTSGNQSAN
+1336 GEATATATSGNQSAN

-1357 SLDETTTLATV
+1357 SLDETTSLGTV

-1375 NVDFRGDDGQDVL
+1375 NVEFHGDDGQDVL
-1388 VGSGANQ
+1388 VGRGANQ
-1395 KLLKAMAEA
+1395 KLLKAMASAKAKEA
-1404 KTKAEAKA
+1404 AKA
-1412 GGADGAEGTE
+1412 GGADEASEGAE

-1434 AQGTKPMKQ
+1434 EQGTKPMKQ

-1494 AAKGAGSPAEPVAAS
+1494 AANGAGSPAEPVAAS

>member
-1 MWTMMDS
+1 MDS

-25 STPPTKPPAGQRG
+25 STPPAKPPVGQRG

-51 AREEANTPETTDDY
+51 AREEADAPETTDDY

-77 EPENTTPEAPAA
+77 EPEDTTPEAPAA

-95 RPASEIHLGNERH
+95 RPASEIHLANERH
-108 AYDQYEFGL
+108 AYDHYEFGL
-117 AGELGHSADPG
+117 SGELGHSADPG

-142 ARTSARALAGA
+142 TRARALADA
-153 GVGTGAATGAR
+153 GVGAS

-169 GAAANGAASTGSQT
+169 GTRTATNT
-183 GTAGAAGNN
+183 TAGTN
-192 AAATAAPAATAT
+192 APEHTAT
-204 SGGSGDVP
+204 PAVTATTGGGDVA
-212 PEEETPTD
+212 PEEDTPTD

-227 EQDKNNEQP
+227 EQDKQNEQP
-236 SDADVVRTGGSIAIA
+236 SDADVVRTGGSMAIA

-335 LLAVGAAPWLIRL
+335 LLAVLGAPWLIRL

-429 SDPHVLLLGLGTTL
+429 TDPHVLLLGLGTTL

-464 PLWGVDE
+464 PLWGIDE
-471 RLKNF
+471 RLRNF
-476 AGMGVAIVLYVAIS
+476 ASMGVAIVLYVAIS
-490 QVGWAVNNQ
+490 QAGWAINNQ
-499 IASSAAEDA
+499 IASSASGDA

-557 SRLTMFAMI
+557 TRLTMFAMI

-695 TSIWAFGA
+695 TSLWAFGA

-856 RRTATGE
+856 QRTATGE
-863 LVGLTILDPLAAVRQ
+863 MVGLTILDPLAAVRQ

-891 LVMQVKQDM
+891 LVMQIKQEM

-906 MMEAQEAALARAGD
+906 MMEAQEAALAHALENADD
-920 GSQGDEAN
+920 GAEGEEAN
-928 PLAGLAKIHQVIDS
+928 PLAGLAQIQQVIDS

-998 RIRISTAGGAV
+998 RIRISTAGGTV

-1051 SLAASGLSAEQRAAV
+1051 SLAASDLSTEQRAAV
-1066 ISGGAANPATAHA
+1066 ISGGAANPATARSEDTDE
-1079 EATDADDDD
+1079 EAD
-1088 ADRDADDHRDEG
+1088 ADRNEGDHRDEG

-1142 FGVRQARVHNVA
+1142 FGVRQARLQHVA

-1159 AIGTA
+1159 AIGSA

-1175 SVLGGG
+1175 SVVGGG

-1200 NREATIVPIRNVR
+1200 KREPTIVPIRNVR
-1213 EWMPAGAKG
+1213 EWMPTGAKG

-1227 EDVQL
+1227 EDAQL
-1232 VTDGRAATKW
+1232 ITDGRAATKW

-1250 LGRTPDAVKEGIGL
+1250 LGRTPEATKEGIGL
-1264 LVDLPTGTRI
+1264 LVDLPTDTRI

-1312 ESGAKASAQPT
+1312 KAGAKASAQPT
-1323 ASEEPTTAEATPE
+1323 ASEEPSAAEATPE
-1336 GEATATTTSGNQSAN
+1336 SEATATPTSGNQSAN

-1357 SLDETTTLATV
+1357 TLDETTSLGTV

-1375 NVDFRGDDGQDVL
+1375 NVEFHGEDGQDVL
-1388 VGSGANQ
+1388 VGQGANQ
-1395 KLLKAMAEA
+1395 KLLKAL
-1404 KTKAEAKA
+1404 AEAKA
-1412 GGADGAEGTE
+1412 KEAAKAGDADEASEGAE
-1422 SEEERA
+1422 SETERA
-1428 EDAEKK
+1428 ENAEKK
-1434 AQGTKPMKQ
+1434 EQGTKPMKQ

-1482 SSAARGSAGRGN
+1482 SSPARNNSARGN
-1494 AAKGAGSPAEPVAAS
+1494 ARAYPQERS
-1509 Q
+1509 

>member
-1 MWTMMDS
+1 MDS

-25 STPPTKPPAGQRG
+25 STPPAKPPVGQRG

-51 AREEANTPETTDDY
+51 AREEADAPETTDDY

-77 EPENTTPEAPAA
+77 EPEDTTPEAPAA

-95 RPASEIHLGNERH
+95 RPASEIHLANERH
-108 AYDQYEFGL
+108 AYDHYEFGL

-142 ARTSARALAGA
+142 TRARALAGA
-153 GVGTGAATGAR
+153 GVGAS

-169 GAAANGAASTGSQT
+169 GTRTATNT
-183 GTAGAAGNN
+183 TAGTN
-192 AAATAAPAATAT
+192 APEHTAT
-204 SGGSGDVP
+204 PAVTATGGGGDVP

-227 EQDKNNEQP
+227 EQDKQNEQP
-236 SDADVVRTGGSIAIA
+236 SDADVVRTGGSMAIA

-490 QVGWAVNNQ
+490 QVGWAINNQ

-557 SRLTMFAMI
+557 TRLTMFAMI

-690 GEVMR
+690 REVMH

-788 ERMVPAPLGPA
+788 ERMVPTPLGPA

-891 LVMQVKQDM
+891 LVMQVKQEM

-906 MMEAQEAALARAGD
+906 MMETQEATLARAGEGAE
-920 GSQGDEAN
+920 GSEGQAAN
-928 PLAGLAKIHQVIDS
+928 PLAGLAQIHQVIDS

-954 GSALSAVAD
+954 GSALSAVAE

-1009 LAFPGY
+1009 LAFPGF

-1029 AVLELLLANVPVSE
+1029 SVLELLLANVPVSE

-1051 SLAASGLSAEQRAAV
+1051 SLAASNLDAEQRAAV
-1066 ISGGAANPATAHA
+1066 ISGGAANPVTGHA
-1079 EATDADDDD
+1079 EAIDANEDDE
-1088 ADRDADDHRDEG
+1088 DRDADGHRDEG

-1122 SGELAINPDEAP
+1122 SGELAVNPDEAP

-1142 FGVRQARVHNVA
+1142 FGVRQARLQHVA
-1154 VIGGI
+1154 IIGGI
-1159 AIGTA
+1159 AIGSA

-1175 SVLGGG
+1175 SVVGGG

-1200 NREATIVPIRNVR
+1200 NREPTIVPIRNVR
-1213 EWMPAGAKG
+1213 EWMPTGAKG

-1250 LGRTPDAVKEGIGL
+1250 LGRTPEATKEGIGL

-1299 TDPAAPSGAAIPN
+1299 TDPAAPHGAAVPN
-1312 ESGAKASAQPT
+1312 KEGAKASAQPT
-1323 ASEEPTTAEATPE
+1323 ASEEPSASETAPE
-1336 GEATATTTSGNQSAN
+1336 GEATATATSGNQSAN

-1357 SLDETTTLATV
+1357 SLDETTSLGTV

-1375 NVDFRGDDGQDVL
+1375 NVEFHGDDGQDVL
-1388 VGSGANQ
+1388 VGRGANQ
-1395 KLLKAMAEA
+1395 KLLKAMASAKAKEA
-1404 KTKAEAKA
+1404 AKA
-1412 GGADGAEGTE
+1412 GGADEASEGAE

-1434 AQGTKPMKQ
+1434 EQGTKPMKQ

>member
-1 MWTMMDS
+1 MWTKMDS

-25 STPPTKPPAGQRG
+25 STPPAKPPAGQRG

-51 AREEANTPETTDDY
+51 AREEADVPETTDDY
-65 SSLSVAPSQHGQ
+65 SSLSVAPSKHGQ
-77 EPENTTPEAPAA
+77 EPEDTTPEAPAA
-89 PAVDFR
+89 PVVDFR
-95 RPASEIHLGNERH
+95 RPASGIHLANERL
-108 AYDQYEFGL
+108 AYDRYEFGL
-117 AGELGHSADPG
+117 AEELGHSVDPG
-128 ADPAGRQYR
+128 ADPAGREYR
-137 ASSQP
+137 AERQP
-142 ARTSARALAGA
+142 ARALA
-153 GVGTGAATGAR
+153 
-164 STAGA
+164 TAGA
-169 GAAANGAASTGSQT
+169 GAARVTT
-183 GTAGAAGNN
+183 
-192 AAATAAPAATAT
+192 ATAEAGSGTPAATAT
-204 SGGSGDVP
+204 GGSGDVP
-212 PEEETPTD
+212 PEEGTPTD

-227 EQDKNNEQP
+227 EQDKQNEQP
-236 SDADVVRTGGSIAIA
+236 SDADVVRTGGSMAIA

-320 RRLLTMTFSITVIIT
+320 RRLLTMTFSITVIIS

-557 SRLTMFAMI
+557 TRLTMFAMI

-638 ITKIALVSIAPFIA
+638 ITKIALVSIAPFVA

-685 GNLNS
+685 GTLNS
-690 GEVMR
+690 REVMH
-695 TSIWAFGA
+695 TSLWAFGA

-756 EVLTVGSALSRVPGI
+756 EVLTVGSALSRVPGV

-780 EEELGSAA
+780 GEELGSAA
-788 ERMVPAPLGPA
+788 ERMVPTPLGPA

-856 RRTATGE
+856 QRTATGE

-906 MMEAQEAALARAGD
+906 MMEAQEAALARAGE
-920 GSQGDEAN
+920 GSQGEDAN
-928 PLAGLAKIHQVIDS
+928 PLAGLAQIHQVIDS

-954 GSALSAVAD
+954 GSALSAVAE

-976 DLAEAAAEMHDH
+976 DLAEAAAEMHDR

-1051 SLAASGLSAEQRAAV
+1051 SLAASDLSAEQRAAV
-1066 ISGGAANPATAHA
+1066 ISGGAANPVTAHA
-1079 EATDADDDD
+1079 DTTNADEDDAADGDVADD
-1088 ADRDADDHRDEG
+1088 RDEG

-1154 VIGGI
+1154 VIAGI
-1159 AIGTA
+1159 AIGSA

-1175 SVLGGG
+1175 SVVGGG

-1200 NREATIVPIRNVR
+1200 NREPTIVPIRNVR
-1213 EWMPAGAKG
+1213 EWMPTGAKG

-1250 LGRTPDAVKEGIGL
+1250 LGRTPEATKEGIGL

-1312 ESGAKASAQPT
+1312 EAGAKASAQPT
-1323 ASEEPTTAEATPE
+1323 AWEEPSSTPEATPE
-1336 GEATATTTSGNQSAN
+1336 GEATATATSGNQSVN

-1357 SLDETTTLATV
+1357 TLNETTSLGTV

-1375 NVDFRGDDGQDVL
+1375 NVEFRGDDGQDVL

-1404 KTKAEAKA
+1404 KAKSAAKA
-1412 GGADGAEGTE
+1412 GGADGAEGSE

-1434 AQGTKPMKQ
+1434 EQGTKPMKQ

>member
-1 MWTMMDS
+1 MSAKMDS

-25 STPPTKPPAGQRG
+25 STPPPKPPAGQRG

-51 AREEANTPETTDDY
+51 AREEADAPETTDDY

-77 EPENTTPEAPAA
+77 EPEDTTPEAPAA

-95 RPASEIHLGNERH
+95 RPASEIHLANERQ

-142 ARTSARALAGA
+142 GRTSARALAGA
-153 GVGTGAATGAR
+153 GVGTGAAAGARGTTGAR
-164 STAGA
+164 
-169 GAAANGAASTGSQT
+169 AATNGAAST
-183 GTAGAAGNN
+183 
-192 AAATAAPAATAT
+192 ATPAATAT
-204 SGGSGDVP
+204 GGSGDVP

-227 EQDKNNEQP
+227 EQDEHNEQP
-236 SDADVVRTGGSIAIA
+236 SDADVVRTGGSMAIA

-429 SDPHVLLLGLGTTL
+429 TDPHVLLLGLGTTL

-471 RLKNF
+471 RLRNF
-476 AGMGVAIVLYVAIS
+476 ASMGVAIVLYVAIS
-490 QVGWAVNNQ
+490 QVGWAINNQ
-499 IASSAAEDA
+499 IASSASGEA

-557 SRLTMFAMI
+557 TRLTMFAMI
-566 PIIVFM
+566 PIILFM
-572 TAFGGIIGPALF
+572 TAFGGVIGPALF

-685 GNLNS
+685 GNLNA

-695 TSIWAFGA
+695 TSFWAFGA
-703 SLVGALVAWLVDLA
+703 SLVGALVAWLVDLL

-788 ERMVPAPLGPA
+788 ERMVPTPLGPA

-856 RRTATGE
+856 QRTATGE

-891 LVMQVKQDM
+891 LVMQVKQEM

-906 MMEAQEAALARAGD
+906 MMETQEATLARAGEGAE
-920 GSQGDEAN
+920 GSEGQAAN
-928 PLAGLAKIHQVIDS
+928 PLAGLAQIHQVIDS

-954 GSALSAVAD
+954 GSALSAVAE

-1009 LAFPGY
+1009 LAFPGF

-1029 AVLELLLANVPVSE
+1029 SVLELLLANVPVSE

-1051 SLAASGLSAEQRAAV
+1051 SLAASNLDAEQRAAV
-1066 ISGGAANPATAHA
+1066 ISGGAANPVTGHA
-1079 EATDADDDD
+1079 EATDANEDDE
-1088 ADRDADDHRDEG
+1088 DRDADGHRDEG

-1122 SGELAINPDEAP
+1122 SGELAVNPDEAP

-1142 FGVRQARVHNVA
+1142 FGVRQARLQHVA
-1154 VIGGI
+1154 IIGGI
-1159 AIGTA
+1159 AIGSA

-1175 SVLGGG
+1175 SVVGGG

-1200 NREATIVPIRNVR
+1200 NREPTIVPIRNVR
-1213 EWMPAGAKG
+1213 EWMPTGAKG

-1250 LGRTPDAVKEGIGL
+1250 LGRTPEATKEGIGL

-1312 ESGAKASAQPT
+1312 EAGAKASAQPS
-1323 ASEEPTTAEATPE
+1323 ASEEPTASETAPE
-1336 GEATATTTSGNQSAN
+1336 GEATATATSGNQSAN

-1357 SLDETTTLATV
+1357 SLDETTSLGTV

-1375 NVDFRGDDGQDVL
+1375 NVEFHGDDGQDVL
-1388 VGSGANQ
+1388 VGRGANQ
-1395 KLLKAMAEA
+1395 KLLKAMASAKAKEA
-1404 KTKAEAKA
+1404 AKA
-1412 GGADGAEGTE
+1412 GGADEASEGAE

-1434 AQGTKPMKQ
+1434 EQGTKPMKQ

-1482 SSAARGSAGRGN
+1482 SSPTPSSSARGSAR
-1494 AAKGAGSPAEPVAAS
+1494 AYPQERS
-1509 Q
+1509 

>member
-1 MWTMMDS
+1 MSAKMDS
-8 VTNPDVPEDS
+8 VTTPDVPEDS

-153 GVGTGAATGAR
+153 GVGAS

-169 GAAANGAASTGSQT
+169 GTRTASA
-183 GTAGAAGNN
+183 GTAGTN
-192 AAATAAPAATAT
+192 APEHTAT
-204 SGGSGDVP
+204 PAVTATTGGDDVA
-212 PEEETPTD
+212 PEEDTPTD

-227 EQDKNNEQP
+227 EQDKQNEQP
-236 SDADVVRTGGSIAIA
+236 SDADVVRTGGSMAIA

-429 SDPHVLLLGLGTTL
+429 TDPHVLLLGLGTTL

-490 QVGWAVNNQ
+490 QVGWAINNQ
-499 IASSAAEDA
+499 IASSASGDA

-557 SRLTMFAMI
+557 TRLTMFAMI

-572 TAFGGIIGPALF
+572 TAFGGVIGPALF

-690 GEVMR
+690 REVMR
-695 TSIWAFGA
+695 TSLWAFGA

-756 EVLTVGSALSRVPGI
+756 EVLTVGSAFSRVPGI

-788 ERMVPAPLGPA
+788 ERMVPTPLGPA

-839 RLLADHGGSTA
+839 RLLDDHGGSTA
-850 ARFWQA
+850 ARLWQA
-856 RRTATGE
+856 QRTATGE

-891 LVMQVKQDM
+891 LVMQVKQEM

-906 MMEAQEAALARAGD
+906 MMEAQEAALARAGE
-920 GSQGDEAN
+920 GSEGSEAEAN

-954 GSALSAVAD
+954 GSALSAVAE

-1051 SLAASGLSAEQRAAV
+1051 SLAASDLSAEQRAAV
-1066 ISGGAANPATAHA
+1066 ISGGAANPVTAHA
-1079 EATDADDDD
+1079 EASDADDDD
-1088 ADRDADDHRDEG
+1088 ADRDTDGHRDEG

-1288 ELRRVDEATAP
+1288 ELRRVDEANAP

-1357 SLDETTTLATV
+1357 SLDETTTLGTV

-1395 KLLKAMAEA
+1395 KLLKAMAAA